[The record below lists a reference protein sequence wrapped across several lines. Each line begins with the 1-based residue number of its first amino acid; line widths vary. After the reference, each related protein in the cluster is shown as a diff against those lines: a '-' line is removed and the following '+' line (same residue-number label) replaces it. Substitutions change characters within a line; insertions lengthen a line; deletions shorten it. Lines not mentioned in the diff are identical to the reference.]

1 MCRNQEEFLS
11 TNFKGKNKR
20 VRFFLYRQIHRRN
33 RLMLELF
40 HKDNKRYEWLKNK
53 LNLQSYELVT
63 EYPYKRETKYE
74 KFIKEVEENAEKE
87 RAEKLNKLRASFEE
101 EKKLFFKEKER
112 ILLEINKE
120 IEDFGFGNLNILK
133 GSSM

>member
-87 RAEKLNKLRASFEE
+87 RAEKLNRLRASFED

-120 IEDFGFGNLNILK
+120 ISDFGFGNLNILK

>member
-87 RAEKLNKLRASFEE
+87 RAEKLNRLRASFEE

-120 IEDFGFGNLNILK
+120 ISDFGFGNLNILK

>member
-1 MCRNQEEFLS
+1 
-11 TNFKGKNKR
+11 
-20 VRFFLYRQIHRRN
+20 
-33 RLMLELF
+33 MLELF

-87 RAEKLNKLRASFEE
+87 RAEKLNRLRASFEE

>member
-87 RAEKLNKLRASFEE
+87 RAEKLNRLRASFEE